1 MSNMLRVLKDDLTKI
16 AANAIVRMTN
26 SKQGDAILMAGG
38 QKLLDA
44 VAKYGTPDVGQVM
57 MTEGFDLPSNYV
69 IHTTWPVWRGGS
81 HFESDLVGASYKN
94 TLRLAASEGI
104 ETLAFPAFGQ
114 MKFLHPHTRM
124 IAMNQVTSYF
134 NEPTGSLRQVIF
146 CVDDDEEQRLYEEA
160 FCRFHLR
167 TVYMSGEVDVR
178 KGEMDDFVRL
188 AQEHWGASADEL
200 NQLLRGKRDELG

>member
-1 MSNMLRVLKDDLTKI
+1 MSDMLFAVRDDLTKI
-16 AANAIVRMTN
+16 AANAIVRVTN
-26 SKQGDAILMAGG
+26 SKQGDAILAAGG
-38 QKLLDA
+38 QKLRDA
-44 VAKYGTPDVGQVM
+44 VAKYGTPNVGQVI
-57 MTEGFDLPSNYV
+57 MTDGFDLPSNYV

-81 HFESDLVGASYKN
+81 HFESDLVGASYRN
-94 TLRLAASEGI
+94 ALRLAASEGI

-134 NEPTGSLRQVIF
+134 NEPAGSLRQVIF

-167 TVYMSGEVDVR
+167 TVYMSGEVDIR

-200 NQLLRGKRDELG
+200 NQLLREKRDELG

>member
-1 MSNMLRVLKDDLTKI
+1 MLCVLRDDLTKI
-16 AANAIVRMTN
+16 AANAIVRVTN
-26 SKQGDAILMAGG
+26 SKQGDAILAAGG
-38 QKLLDA
+38 QKMRDA
-44 VAKYGTPDVGQVM
+44 VTKYGTPDVGQVI
-57 MTEGFDLPSNYV
+57 MTDGFDLPSNSV

-81 HFESDLVGASYKN
+81 HFESDLVGASYRN
-94 TLRLAASEGI
+94 ALRLAASEGI

-167 TVYMSGEVDVR
+167 TVYMSGEVDIR

-200 NQLLRGKRDELG
+200 NQLLREKRDER

>member
-1 MSNMLRVLKDDLTKI
+1 MSDILFAVRDDIAKI
-16 AANAIVRMTN
+16 AANAIVRVSN
-26 SKQGDAILMAGG
+26 SKQGDAILAAGG
-38 QKLLDA
+38 QKLRDA

-57 MTEGFDLPSNYV
+57 MTEGFDLPCDYV

-81 HFESDLVGASYKN
+81 HFESDLVSASYRN
-94 TLRLAASEGI
+94 ALRLAASEGI
-104 ETLAFPAFGQ
+104 ETLAFPAFSQ

-167 TVYMSGEVDVR
+167 TVYMSGEVDIR

-188 AQEHWGASADEL
+188 VQENWGASADEL
-200 NQLLRGKRDELG
+200 NQLLKEKRDELG

>member
-1 MSNMLRVLKDDLTKI
+1 MSDMLFAVRDDLTKI
-16 AANAIVRMTN
+16 AANAIVRVIN
-26 SKQGDAILMAGG
+26 SKQGDAILAAGG
-38 QKLLDA
+38 QKLRDA
-44 VAKYGTPDVGQVM
+44 VTKYGTPDVGQVM

-81 HFESDLVGASYKN
+81 HFESDLVGASYRN
-94 TLRLAASEGI
+94 ALRLAASEGI
-104 ETLAFPAFGQ
+104 ETLAFPAFSQ

-167 TVYMSGEVDVR
+167 TVYMSGEVDIR

-188 AQEHWGASADEL
+188 AQENWGASADEL
-200 NQLLRGKRDELG
+200 NQLLREKRDELG